1 MKIITGLFNFG
12 QVMMINHQ
20 KWSNGSSMDVG
31 LTITLVDKKNKK
43 QINEMWES
51 NYFSLPAC

>member
-1 MKIITGLFNFG
+1 
-12 QVMMINHQ
+12 MMINHQ